1 ETGFVTGAVG
11 TARNGD
17 GVPDATGDAVGDAN
31 GDAVPDATTCGEL
44 AAVAP
49 SLVCRSGR
57 ALGSVVV
64 PTCGARVCPVPAGR
78 SPLETSAARAMNAT
92 ANAATRAAQM
102 PLPRRSVRR
111 RRGLR
116 VRIEPIVQS
125 FAAGLRLELS
135 EIHASLEKAASSDP
149 GAHPPYRLVERPPK
163 AIPRMVDVSQLTSAS
178 LVRR

>member
-1 ETGFVTGAVG
+1 SLLVEDAVAVEVGPAFATSWVVPLPDLEWLACPCDAGRRLGAWRWAGFAAMPAMRWATATTAGETGFVTGAVG

-78 SPLETSAARAMNAT
+78 SPLE
-92 ANAATRAAQM
+92 
-102 PLPRRSVRR
+102 
-111 RRGLR
+111 
-116 VRIEPIVQS
+116 
-125 FAAGLRLELS
+125 
-135 EIHASLEKAASSDP
+135 
-149 GAHPPYRLVERPPK
+149 
-163 AIPRMVDVSQLTSAS
+163 
-178 LVRR
+178 